1 MKNIFRNKN
10 KNKISPV
17 VMRAIARLNK
27 HQYEKVP
34 SSVVWNG
41 RSITQNLSI
50 TS

>member
-1 MKNIFRNKN
+1 MKNIFRN

-17 VMRAIARLNK
+17 VMRAITRLNK
-27 HQYEKVP
+27 HQYEKAP

>member
-1 MKNIFRNKN
+1 MKNTFRN

-27 HQYEKVP
+27 YQHEKVP

-50 TS
+50 TT

>member
-10 KNKISPV
+10 KISPV
-17 VMRAIARLNK
+17 EMRAIARLNK